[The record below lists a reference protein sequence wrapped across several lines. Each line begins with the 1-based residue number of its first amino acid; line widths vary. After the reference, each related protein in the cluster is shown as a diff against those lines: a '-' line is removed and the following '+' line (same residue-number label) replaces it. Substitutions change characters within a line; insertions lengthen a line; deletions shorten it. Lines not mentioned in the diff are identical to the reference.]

1 MAVETKEKETKEK
14 DNPKFEKVAGELE
27 SWSILEIAKFGKF
40 LQDRWGVSAAPVAV
54 AAAPGAGGAVGA
66 AAEAEE
72 KTEFTV
78 VLKEAGASKINVI
91 KTVREITGLGLKEA
105 KDLVDGAPKPVKEN
119 IGKDEAESI
128 KKKLEDAGAGVELK

>member
-1 MAVETKEKETKEK
+1 MAVET
-14 DNPKFEKVAGELE
+14 NPKFEKLAGELE
-27 SWSILEIAKFGKF
+27 SWSILEIAGFGKY
-40 LQDRWGVSAAPVAV
+40 LQERWGVSAAPVAV
-54 AAAPGAGGAVGA
+54 AAAPGAGGGAAA

-91 KTVREITGLGLKEA
+91 KTVRELTGLGLKEA

-128 KKKLEDAGAGVELK
+128 KKKLEDAGASVELK

>member
-1 MAVETKEKETKEK
+1 MAVETKEKE
-14 DNPKFEKVAGELE
+14 NPKFEKLAGELE

-40 LQDRWGVSAAPVAV
+40 LQERWGVSAAPVAV
-54 AAAPGAGGAVGA
+54 AAAGGAGGGAGA

-78 VLKEAGASKINVI
+78 ILKEAGASKINVI

-128 KKKLEDAGAGVELK
+128 KKKLEEAGAGVELK

>member
-1 MAVETKEKETKEK
+1 MANDTATEKFDKL
-14 DNPKFEKVAGELE
+14 AGELE
-27 SWSILEIAKFGKF
+27 SWSILEIAQFGKF
-40 LQDRWGVSAAPVAV
+40 LQERWGVSAAPVAV
-54 AAAPGAGGAVGA
+54 AAAQGAGGAAGGA
-66 AAEAEE
+66 AAAEE

-91 KTVREITGLGLKEA
+91 KTVRELTGLGLKEA

-128 KKKLEDAGAGVELK
+128 KKKLEEAGASVELK

>member
-1 MAVETKEKETKEK
+1 MAVATAG
-14 DNPKFEKVAGELE
+14 NPKFDKLAGELE
-27 SWSILEIAKFGKF
+27 SWSILEIAQFGKY
-40 LQDRWGVSAAPVAV
+40 LQDRWGVSAAPVGV
-54 AAAPGAGGAVGA
+54 AAAPGAGGGGA

-78 VLKEAGASKINVI
+78 ILKDSGASKINVI

-119 IGKDEAESI
+119 IGKDEAEAI

>member
-1 MAVETKEKETKEK
+1 MAVETE
-14 DNPKFEKVAGELE
+14 NPKFEKVATDLE
-27 SWSILEIAKFGKF
+27 SWSILEIAQFGKY
-40 LQDRWGVSAAPVAV
+40 LQERWGVSAAPVAV
-54 AAAPGAGGAVGA
+54 AAAAGAGAGGGEA
-66 AAEAEE
+66 AAAVEE

-78 VLKEAGASKINVI
+78 VLKETGASKINVI

-119 IGKDEAESI
+119 IGKDEAEAI